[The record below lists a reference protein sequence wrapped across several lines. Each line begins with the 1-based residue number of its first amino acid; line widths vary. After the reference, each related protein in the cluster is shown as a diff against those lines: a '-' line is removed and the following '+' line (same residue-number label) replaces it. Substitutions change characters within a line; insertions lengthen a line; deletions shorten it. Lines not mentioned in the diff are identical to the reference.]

1 MYKLEELNNSKLSE
15 LKDIAKELDMKN
27 YDKLKKLDLTYA
39 ILDHQAEHNNPSK
52 ANNEGENQKATKP
65 LSKGDN
71 NQPKK
76 NNKSDFKKEKKYFL
90 KKKIII

>member
-1 MYKLEELNNSKLSE
+1 MYKLEELNNSKVSE
-15 LKDIAKELDMKN
+15 LKDIAKKLEIKN
-27 YDKLKKLDLTYA
+27 YDKLKKLDLAYA

-65 LSKGDN
+65 LSKENN

-76 NNKSDFKKEKKYFL
+76 YHKSDFKRKKSIF
-90 KKKIII
+90 